1 MTVPMSESLSEMIS
15 ESKPLESTPG
25 VPVAEVLR
33 VAELGWLGLQ
43 DLLAGLGLRL
53 HRVADDAEI
62 PSSYWGE
69 SEAGVQGCQLYAR
82 GDTPVHSVLHT
93 AGHVLCMDAARRAA
107 LDRDC
112 GGDDTEEVAV
122 CYLQCLLADELP
134 GFGRARMWADM
145 DAWGYAFRLGGAA
158 RWFAEDA
165 GDARDWLLRHGLLTA
180 QGGADLAALRARIG
194 GPVSGV

>member
-1 MTVPMSESLSEMIS
+1 MPEV
-15 ESKPLESTPG
+15 
-25 VPVAEVLR
+25 VQVA
-33 VAELGWLGLQ
+33 ALGWAPLQGLLRRLGLHVQ
-43 DLLAGLGLRL
+43 
-53 HRVADDAEI
+53 RVADGAEI

-69 SEAGVQGCQLYAR
+69 SETGVQGCTLFAR

-134 GFGRARMWADM
+134 GMGRARMWADM
-145 DAWGYAFRLGGAA
+145 DAWGYTFRLGGAA

-165 GDARDWLLRHGLLTA
+165 GDARDWLRRAGVLTEA
-180 QGGADLAALRARIG
+180 GDADLAALRAR
-194 GPVSGV
+194 VSCAGSGL